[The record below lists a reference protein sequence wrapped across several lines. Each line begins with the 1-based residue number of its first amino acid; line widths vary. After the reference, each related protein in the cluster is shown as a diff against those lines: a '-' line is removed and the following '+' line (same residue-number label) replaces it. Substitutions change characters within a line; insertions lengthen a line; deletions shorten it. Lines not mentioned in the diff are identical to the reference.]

1 MGPKVVTTS
10 GSHMNSGE
18 GTCTLGVFSNFL
30 CFMLLFFLSSFGSQD
45 MFILDNF

>member
-1 MGPKVVTTS
+1 MGPKVVTS

-18 GTCTLGVFSNFL
+18 GTCTLGVLYNFL
-30 CFMLLFFLSSFGSQD
+30 CFMLLFFVLFCSQD